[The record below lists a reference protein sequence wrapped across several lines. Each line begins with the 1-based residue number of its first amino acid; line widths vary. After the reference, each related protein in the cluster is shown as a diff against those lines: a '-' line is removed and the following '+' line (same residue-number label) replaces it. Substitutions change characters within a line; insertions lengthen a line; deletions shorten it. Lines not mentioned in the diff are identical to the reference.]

1 MAVFL
6 LLCKKEN
13 LEAEKP
19 FKGSFNV
26 RIGRELHEKAIITAL
41 AKDISLNEFVKVAL
55 NHELENY
62 AEQSNFSVD

>member
-26 RIGRELHEKAIITAL
+26 RIGRELHEKAII

-62 AEQSNFSVD
+62 AEQSNFNVD